1 MINGDKEVG
10 PNAVL
15 AFKREGYKNTDISIY
30 DTLDIIT
37 YKGLFNFL
45 RHNFYFAISEFS
57 SSIFFS
63 SFVKKA
69 KKLIPEIKPEMLEK
83 GNAGVRAQAMDPN
96 GELIMDFRIINQ
108 NNQIHILNAP
118 SPGATASLS
127 IADYIIENY
136 LN

>member
-10 PNAVL
+10 PNAVF

-30 DTLDIIT
+30 DTLDSIF
-37 YKGLFNFL
+37 YQGFLNFL
-45 RHNFYFAISEFS
+45 RNNFYFAMGEFS
-57 SSIFFS
+57 SSIFLS

-69 KKLIPEIKPEMLEK
+69 KKLIPDIKAEMLEK
-83 GNAGVRAQAMDPN
+83 GNSGVRAQAMEPS
-96 GELIMDFRIINQ
+96 GELIMDFRIINH

-127 IADYIIENY
+127 IADYIIKNH